1 MLGCGATTAPHT
13 LAPPAP
19 TRARPRSPANA
30 PAGAPRRQAP
40 TARPPATPMATL
52 AESFL
57 ADLDDLSDGSGDD
70 ERGGGDEA
78 MPDAAAPAAGALAP
92 AALGG
97 AAGGSLAVV
106 ATLEA
111 STRYK
116 DVMER
121 VRAELAKGDGEA
133 GGHTGPA
140 PAPAP
145 PSSLAPTPTVA
156 TDPAHRLLVDCNALA
171 TDIDAEIAAVAAL
184 ARDRYRARFPEL
196 ESLVADARDYA
207 RVVRALGGEADPAT
221 VSLDGLLPAATIM
234 VVSVTAATTA
244 GVPLPPSARDEV
256 AAACDMILRLDTD
269 RATMLSLVTARM
281 HRVAPNLSAAVG
293 ADVAAAL
300 VGAAGG
306 LIPLASMPACNVQVL
321 GAKKGALAGL
331 SSRGAGTHRGLV
343 WGCDLVEAT
352 PPALRQK
359 AARLIASK
367 ATLLARVDAHG
378 SDAGGGAGAALRD
391 SIKATIAKWQEPP
404 PARVARVLP
413 APDAEPKSRRGGRRA
428 RAAKE
433 RYGQTDMRKAANRAA
448 FGVAE
453 EEVLDGD
460 ELVGIGQL
468 GGAGGGA
475 GTRLRLQ
482 ARTTKVKLNK
492 AQQKKHA
499 RALAAVGGAGGLGG
513 VGGTASSLAF
523 TPVQGIELENPAA
536 RAARAAAAGRAR
548 GGADTYFSA
557 TGGFK
562 SALPGPT

>member
-1 MLGCGATTAPHT
+1 
-13 LAPPAP
+13 
-19 TRARPRSPANA
+19 
-30 PAGAPRRQAP
+30 
-40 TARPPATPMATL
+40 MATL

-57 ADLDDLSDGSGDD
+57 ADLDDLSDGSGD
-70 ERGGGDEA
+70 ERGDGADEA
-78 MPDAAAPAAGALAP
+78 MPDAGPAAAALAP

-111 STRYK
+111 SPRYQ
-116 DVMER
+116 DVMAR
-121 VRAELAKGDGEA
+121 VKAELAKGEEEGGA
-133 GGHTGPA
+133 GPVLAPASTA
-140 PAPAP
+140 PAP
-145 PSSLAPTPTVA
+145 TEA

-171 TDIDAEIAAVAAL
+171 LDIDAEIAAVHAL
-184 ARDRYRARFPEL
+184 TRDKYKARFPEL
-196 ESLVADARDYA
+196 ESLVHDARDYA

-244 GVPLPPSARDEV
+244 GAPLPPAARSEV
-256 AAACDMILRLDTD
+256 AAACDMILRLDAD
-269 RATMLSLVTARM
+269 RSTMLALVKARM

-306 LIPLASMPACNVQVL
+306 LAPLAAMPACNVQVL
-321 GAKKGALAGL
+321 GAKKAALAGL
-331 SSRGAGTHRGLV
+331 SSRGADTHRGLV

-352 PPALRQK
+352 PPALRTK

-378 SDAGGGAGAALRD
+378 GDAGGGAGASMRD
-391 SIKATIAKWQEPP
+391 SVKATIAKWQEPP

-413 APDAEPKSRRGGRRA
+413 APDAEPKNRRGGRRA

-433 RYGQTDMRKAANRAA
+433 RYGMTDMRKAANRAA

-475 GTRLRLQ
+475 GTALRLR
-482 ARTTKVKLNK
+482 AKAAKIKLNK

-499 RALAAVGGAGGLGG
+499 RALAAVGGSGGGG
-513 VGGTASSLAF
+513 IGGTASSLAF
-523 TPVQGIELENPAA
+523 TPVQGIELEDPAA
-536 RAARAAAAGRAR
+536 RAARAAAADRAR
-548 GGADTYFSA
+548 GGGDTYFSA

-562 SALPGPT
+562 SALPGPK